1 MFRQFTICDICIK
14 FSTAHRVTLSTR
26 HESGAGDSLLPFCSA
41 TRAQQNKTGWV
52 VSLKTRMS
60 GWKNRIAGWF
70 IDREFFM
77 RANGQVRFLKLSAQL
92 QRRVAGTVASVV
104 GLWLVV
110 TLGMAINQLSVSA
123 QRMAL
128 SAQEAKVE
136 SAEERVANYRGSIDE
151 VAKDLERRQ
160 KMLESLSDQYLG
172 DVPEAEA
179 KTPATAKPA
188 DEDQTVKTISAV
200 VPEAAGLARI
210 EVRQIQFAEKMT
222 KVALARTS
230 KAEAAIR
237 QFGLNPDVL
246 ARQARNAQGGV
257 FEPFFGSAKK
267 DVRDPRFL
275 KLAASLSRMDAMER
289 ALAAIPT
296 SRPAAVMMTSS
307 GFGFRSDPF
316 TGGGAMHAGLD
327 FKGPVGT
334 PILAAAQGR
343 VTFAGFNGGYGKT
356 VEITHANG
364 LLTRYAHLSGVHVA
378 RGQMVKRGL
387 QIGRMGSTGRS
398 TGSHLHF
405 EVRLNGRAINPRKFL
420 EANPDVLKIQTV
432 AGKRAGNAAKES

>member
-1 MFRQFTICDICIK
+1 M
-14 FSTAHRVTLSTR
+14 
-26 HESGAGDSLLPFCSA
+26 
-41 TRAQQNKTGWV
+41 
-52 VSLKTRMS
+52 SLKTRMS

-110 TLGMAINQLSVSA
+110 TLGMAINQASVSA

-128 SAQEAKVE
+128 SQQEAKVE
-136 SAEERVANYRGSIDE
+136 SAEERVANYRDSIDE
-151 VAKDLERRQ
+151 VAKDLDRRQ

-172 DVPEAEA
+172 DVPEAKA
-179 KTPATAKPA
+179 QTPAKSKPA
-188 DEDQTVKTISAV
+188 AEDQTVKTISAV
-200 VPEAAGLARI
+200 VPEAAGLARV

-246 ARQARNAQGGV
+246 ARRARDAQGGV

-296 SRPAAVMMTSS
+296 SMPAAAVMMSS

-316 TGGGAMHAGLD
+316 TGAGAMHAGLD

-334 PILAAAQGR
+334 PILAAAHGR

-364 LLTRYAHLSGVHVA
+364 LLTRYAHLSGVHVT
-378 RGQMVKRGL
+378 RGQMVHRGL

-420 EANPDVLKIQTV
+420 EANPDVLKVQTV
-432 AGKRAGNAAKES
+432 AGNRAGNAAKE

>member
-1 MFRQFTICDICIK
+1 
-14 FSTAHRVTLSTR
+14 
-26 HESGAGDSLLPFCSA
+26 
-41 TRAQQNKTGWV
+41 
-52 VSLKTRMS
+52 
-60 GWKNRIAGWF
+60 
-70 IDREFFM
+70 M

-128 SAQEAKVE
+128 SEQEAKVE

-172 DVPEAEA
+172 DVPEAKA
-179 KTPATAKPA
+179 QTPAKAKPA
-188 DEDQTVKTISAV
+188 AEDPTVKTISAV
-200 VPEAAGLARI
+200 VPEAAGLARV

-237 QFGLNPDVL
+237 QFGLNPDLL
-246 ARQARNAQGGV
+246 ARQARSAQGGV
-257 FEPFFGSAKK
+257 FEPFFGSTKK

-296 SRPAAVMMTSS
+296 SMPAAAVMMSS

-334 PILAAAQGR
+334 PILSAAEGR
-343 VTFAGFNGGYGKT
+343 VTFAGYNGGYGKT

-364 LLTRYAHLSGVHVA
+364 LLTRYAHLSGVHVT
-378 RGQMVKRGL
+378 RGQMVHRGL

-420 EANPDVLKIQTV
+420 EANPDVLKVQTV
-432 AGKRAGNAAKES
+432 AGNRAGNAAKEL

>member
-1 MFRQFTICDICIK
+1 M
-14 FSTAHRVTLSTR
+14 
-26 HESGAGDSLLPFCSA
+26 
-41 TRAQQNKTGWV
+41 
-52 VSLKTRMS
+52 SLKTRMS

-77 RANGQVRFLKLSAQL
+77 RANGQVRFLKLSAKL

-110 TLGMAINQLSVSA
+110 TLGMAINQVSVSA

-128 SAQEAKVE
+128 SQQEAKVE
-136 SAEERVANYRGSIDE
+136 SAEERVANYRDSIDE
-151 VAKDLERRQ
+151 VAKDLDRRQ

-172 DVPEAEA
+172 DVPEAKA
-179 KTPATAKPA
+179 QAPATSKPT

-200 VPEAAGLARI
+200 VPEAAGLARV

-246 ARQARNAQGGV
+246 ARRARDAQGGV
-257 FEPFFGSAKK
+257 FEPFFGNTKK

-296 SRPAAVMMTSS
+296 SMPAAAVMMSS

-316 TGGGAMHAGLD
+316 TGAGAMHAGLD

-334 PILAAAQGR
+334 PILAAAHGR

-364 LLTRYAHLSGVHVA
+364 LLTRYAHLSGVHVT
-378 RGQMVKRGL
+378 RGQMVHRGL
-387 QIGRMGSTGRS
+387 QIGKMGSTGRS

-420 EANPDVLKIQTV
+420 EANPDVLKVQTV
-432 AGKRAGNAAKES
+432 AGIRAGNAAKES

>member
-1 MFRQFTICDICIK
+1 
-14 FSTAHRVTLSTR
+14 
-26 HESGAGDSLLPFCSA
+26 
-41 TRAQQNKTGWV
+41 
-52 VSLKTRMS
+52 MS

-110 TLGMAINQLSVSA
+110 TLGMATNQLSVSA

-128 SAQEAKVE
+128 SEQEAKVE

-172 DVPEAEA
+172 EVPEAKA
-179 KTPATAKPA
+179 QAPATAKST
-188 DEDQTVKTISAV
+188 DEDKTVKTISAV
-200 VPEAAGLARI
+200 VPEAAGLARV

-246 ARQARNAQGGV
+246 ARQARSAQGGV

-296 SRPAAVMMTSS
+296 SMPAAVMMMSS

-334 PILAAAQGR
+334 PILSAAEGR
-343 VTFAGFNGGYGKT
+343 VTFAGYNGGYGKT

-364 LLTRYAHLSGVHVA
+364 LLTRYAHLSGVHVT
-378 RGQMVKRGL
+378 RGQMVHRGL

-420 EANPDVLKIQTV
+420 EANPDVLKVQTV
-432 AGKRAGNAAKES
+432 AGNRAGNAAKEL